1 MECPAD
7 DLVLVQLNP
16 RLREALPTRT
26 TDILDRMNEVTFNAS
41 LLKELR
47 SIALLKQALA
57 SHHAPG
63 SRTKVST
70 ARAPVSA
77 TLFDRVETLRIHR
90 IDGEGRLSEL
100 GASSKLDTRRAFLT
114 QLHQVGIEA
123 AEHWLRDH
131 RGDLGQRSTISLE
144 EELPP

>member
-1 MECPAD
+1 
-7 DLVLVQLNP
+7 
-16 RLREALPTRT
+16 
-26 TDILDRMNEVTFNAS
+26 VTFNAS

-63 SRTKVST
+63 SRTKAPT
-70 ARAPVSA
+70 ARVPVSA
-77 TLFDRVETLRIHR
+77 PLFDRVETLRIHR

-100 GASSKLDTRRAFLT
+100 GASSKLDTRRTFLT